1 MVDFR
6 QKLSGAVAP
15 AGGGIPLPHYN
26 RLTVARGRSHKRFR
40 APERVQPMRLCWK
53 GFAALAVLLAGLALP
68 MAARATSCTTQAEL
82 LPQDRDA
89 LTAAGGRLA
98 VAVAE
103 QDFDALK
110 AALLPALAQDWEG
123 MRGVVE
129 SSASLMKGGQ
139 IQLRSLYLLDATSLA
154 TPADTQFFCSNASGS
169 ITVTLTMKA
178 LPPGRYAV
186 VLADATGAPFAGQ
199 LGFIL
204 VWNGPASGWKLGG
217 LTVRPGVLDGHDGVW
232 WWTHARDLA
241 RSDQFWAAWY
251 AYETARMLLLPVDIL
266 SSPNLEKLGSEQ
278 TAIKNSP
285 HDAFPL
291 TLPDGPRTWKI
302 EAVRL
307 DPTLLHADLGVAYE
321 SLGITDPAAQRTEAV
336 AVLSSFLKARPGLR
350 ENFHGLWAYA
360 VKDGKRTPVLELPMA
375 QIP

>member
-1 MVDFR
+1 
-6 QKLSGAVAP
+6 
-15 AGGGIPLPHYN
+15 
-26 RLTVARGRSHKRFR
+26 
-40 APERVQPMRLCWK
+40 MRLCWK
-53 GFAALAVLLAGLALP
+53 GFAALAVLWAGLASP

-89 LTAAGGRLA
+89 LTAVGGRLA
-98 VAVAE
+98 EAVAE
-103 QDFDALK
+103 QDFDTLK

-139 IQLRSLYLLDATSLA
+139 IQLRSLYLLDATSLV

-169 ITVTLTMKA
+169 ITVTLTMRA

-186 VLADATGAPFAGQ
+186 VLADAVGAPYAGQ

-217 LTVRPGVLDGHDGVW
+217 LTIRPGTLDGQDGVW

-241 RSDQFWAAWY
+241 RSDQPWAAWY

-278 TAIKNSP
+278 TAIKYSP
-285 HDAFPL
+285 QGAFPL
-291 TLPDGPRTWKI
+291 TLKDGARTWKI
-302 EAVRL
+302 DAVRL

-321 SLGITDPAAQRTEAV
+321 SIGITDPAAQRTEAI
-336 AVLSSFLKARPGLR
+336 AVLSAFLKAQPGLR
-350 ENFHGLWAYA
+350 QNFHGLWAYA